1 MSEAKHV
8 MIKIKSLEMDAQA
21 HAKSN
26 LTLYVPD
33 SLQSV
38 TITVESFVEMP
49 ESEKAKLVMMEIL
62 NLAMDVQ
69 MFVQSR
75 TFNSTVQVN
84 HLFVSALLFQTIQT
98 IRKYNSRII
107 LVGSPNTNINNVFI
121 TLKTNPT
128 FTFANQNEM

>member
-1 MSEAKHV
+1 LSEAKHV

-38 TITVESFVEMP
+38 TITVQSFAEMA

-69 MFVQSR
+69 MFVQSKLD
-75 TFNSTVQVN
+75 STVQVN
-84 HLFVSALLFQTIQT
+84 HLSVSDLLQTIQ
-98 IRKYNSRII
+98 II
-107 LVGSPNTNINNVFI
+107 LEIQLTDYLWWDLQ
-121 TLKTNPT
+121 TLI
-128 FTFANQNEM
+128 